1 MSQYDFLH
9 KFVIFKRGLCSNSD
23 YLTVQLYKKKKVY
36 KQWYS
41 KIETP
46 VYGDRMSL
54 FSSLAY
60 NNFTM
65 EEMSNGTAWSL
76 LCDLG

>member
-1 MSQYDFLH
+1 
-9 KFVIFKRGLCSNSD
+9 
-23 YLTVQLYKKKKVY
+23 LT
-36 KQWYS
+36 

-60 NNFTM
+60 NNFSM
-65 EEMSNGTAWSL
+65 EEMRNGTAWRL
-76 LCDLG
+76 LSDLE